1 MSLGK
6 NIKKE
11 RAIRD
16 IKQQD
21 LAKKLNIT
29 PQYLRKIEKGEV
41 DIKLSL
47 LKNISEVLDITINE
61 LIEE

>member
-1 MSLGK
+1 MNLGK
-6 NIKKE
+6 IIRKE
-11 RAIRD
+11 RVLRD

-21 LAKKLNIT
+21 LAREIKIT

-41 DIKLSL
+41 DVKLSL
-47 LKNISEVLDITINE
+47 IIKIAKALDITVNE

>member
-1 MSLGK
+1 MNLGK
-6 NIKKE
+6 NIRKE
-11 RAIRD
+11 RVLKD

-21 LAKKLNIT
+21 LAKQLKIT

-47 LKNISEVLDITINE
+47 LKNISKALDITINE
-61 LIEE
+61 LIGE

>member
-11 RAIRD
+11 RVLRD

-21 LAKKLNIT
+21 LALELEIT

-41 DIKLSL
+41 DVKLSL
-47 LKNISEVLDITINE
+47 IIKIAKALDITVNE

>member
-1 MSLGK
+1 MNLGK

-11 RAIRD
+11 RVLRD

-21 LAKKLNIT
+21 LAREIKIT

-47 LKNISEVLDITINE
+47 IRKIAKALDITVNE

>member
-11 RAIRD
+11 RVLRD

-21 LAKKLNIT
+21 LAKSVGIT
-29 PQYLRKIEKGEV
+29 PQYLRRIEKDEV
-41 DIKLSL
+41 DVKLSL
-47 LKNISEVLDITINE
+47 IRKIAKILDITVNE